1 MSIPTAILDPTET
14 FVANNRTSRIDVKR
28 PLRTA
33 WAVVAID
40 ESGHH
45 ASVRRSPLSANAS
58 VQLDPIRMPAPST
71 SAPPIITFPAAES
84 GGTSM

>member
-1 MSIPTAILDPTET
+1 MRMKKISYAGYR
-14 FVANNRTSRIDVKR
+14 FR
-28 PLRTA
+28 PEIIH
-33 WAVVAID
+33 AVVAID

-71 SAPPIITFPAAES
+71 SAPPIITFAAAES